1 MITRKNL
8 IEAWRDAIN
17 NGSFDTAVN
26 SMMDLIVDE
35 RNQYQE
41 LVDAAVMWH
50 KFMDH
55 NDRNHEM
62 TAGIPKGL
70 ADAVKPF
77 IKLSLSEKITMLTTT
92 LPSTG
97 EVEGTW
103 VPKAD
108 LVKLAEEAKTLEQER
123 ELMKYT

>member
-1 MITRKNL
+1 MITRKQIELAQISGGQDSMRVRTDSIMRL
-8 IEAWRDAIN
+8 INE
-17 NGSFDTAVN
+17 
-26 SMMDLIVDE
+26 E

-41 LVDAAVMWH
+41 LVEAAVMWH

-77 IKLSLSEKITMLTTT
+77 IKLSLSEKITKLSDMDIPTVVSLT
-92 LPSTG
+92 LK
-97 EVEGTW
+97 E
-103 VPKAD
+103 
-108 LVKLAEEAKTLEQER
+108 LAEEAKTLEQEL
-123 ELMKYT
+123 ELR

>member
-1 MITRKNL
+1 MITREQL
-8 IEAWRDAIN
+8 IEVWYSSN
-17 NGSFDTAVN
+17 NAGLHDVIDSI
-26 SMMDLIVDE
+26 MKLIVDE

-70 ADAVKPF
+70 ADAIKPF
-77 IKLSLSEKITMLTTT
+77 IKLSLSEKITKLSDMDIPTVVSLT
-92 LPSTG
+92 LK
-97 EVEGTW
+97 E
-103 VPKAD
+103 
-108 LVKLAEEAKTLEQER
+108 LAEEAKTLEQDL
-123 ELMKYT
+123 ELR